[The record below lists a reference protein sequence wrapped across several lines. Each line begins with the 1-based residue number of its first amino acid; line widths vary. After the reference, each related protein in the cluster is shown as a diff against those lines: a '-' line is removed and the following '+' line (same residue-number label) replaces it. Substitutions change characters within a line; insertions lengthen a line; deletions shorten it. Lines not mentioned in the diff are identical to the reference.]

1 MDTWRY
7 YAITHAD
14 HVVCNPT
21 SPERLDELISLLE
34 LPADAVVW
42 EAAPGKAELLVRL
55 VERYGVTATG
65 VDLSPF
71 EIAVARDHAAT
82 RVPGAAVN
90 LIEGD
95 AAAHTPPPGSAD
107 LAICLGASWIWDGH
121 RGTVRALR
129 EIARPGGLVLVGEP
143 YWKHEPEPEYLAI
156 EELEAATISTLAGNV
171 DIGREEGLTLLY
183 AMPSSDAEW
192 DGYEFPQLRAA
203 ERFAATHPDDPDVL
217 ELVARVRREIDAYL
231 RWGRDTLGWCIYLF
245 RAPG

>member
-1 MDTWRY
+1 MDVWRY

-21 SPERLDELISLLE
+21 SPERLDELIALLE

-42 EAAPGKAELLVRL
+42 EAAPGKGELLVRL
-55 VERYGVTATG
+55 VERYGVNATG

-71 EIAVARDHAAT
+71 EIAVARQRAT
-82 RVPGAAVN
+82 ARVPDARID

-95 AAAHTPPPGSAD
+95 AAQHMPPPASAD
-107 LAICLGASWIWDGH
+107 LTICLGASWIWDGH

-129 EIARPGGLVLVGEP
+129 EITRPGGLVLVGEP
-143 YWKHEPEPEYLAI
+143 YWKREPEPEYLAV
-156 EELEAATISTLAGNV
+156 EELDAASISTFAGNV

-203 ERFAATHPDDPDVL
+203 ERFAVAHPEDPDVP
-217 ELVARVRREIDAYL
+217 ELVTRARREIDAYI